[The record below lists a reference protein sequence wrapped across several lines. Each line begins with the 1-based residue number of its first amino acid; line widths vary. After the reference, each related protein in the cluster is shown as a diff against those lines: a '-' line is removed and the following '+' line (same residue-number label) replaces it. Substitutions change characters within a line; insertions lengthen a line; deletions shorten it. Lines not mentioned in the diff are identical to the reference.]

1 VNDEGA
7 SAMKWMSLLAVA
19 ALSIGVAH
27 AETRVIMLGTGT
39 PVPNA
44 ERAGSGVAV
53 IHNDKAYLFD
63 VGHRTVQRA
72 IQAWKTMDAPAL
84 NPTKIENVFLTHLHS
99 DHTLGYSE
107 LAATYWWRRD
117 KQLHAYGPK
126 GLQSMTNGY
135 YDMQKMDI
143 SLRLNGSTP
152 VRDPDMYKVAVTEIS
167 KDGIVFANNDVT
179 VEAFTVSHGDIEP
192 AYGYRIT
199 TPDKTIVIS
208 GDTTYNENLIKK
220 AKNADILIHEV
231 ISHEGW
237 SALDKNWQNYHQLS
251 HTLTT
256 DLAKIA
262 NKTKPDLLVLT
273 HVLHYGAPIDTAYN
287 EVSALYDG
295 KVVLANDLDEY

>member
-1 VNDEGA
+1 
-7 SAMKWMSLLAVA
+7 MKGMSLLAVA

-44 ERAGSGVAV
+44 ERAGSGVAI
-53 IHNDKAYLFD
+53 IHNDEAYLFD
-63 VGHRTVQRA
+63 LGHGTVQRA
-72 IQAWKTMDAPAL
+72 IQAWKNMNVPAL
-84 NPTKIENVFLTHLHS
+84 NPVKIENVFFTHLHS
-99 DHTLGYSE
+99 DHTLDYPE

-117 KQLHAYGPK
+117 NQLHAYGPT
-126 GLQSMTNGY
+126 GLQDMTNGY
-135 YDMQKMDI
+135 YAMQKIDI
-143 SLRLNGSTP
+143 SLRLNGNTP
-152 VRDPDMYKVAVTEIS
+152 VRDANMYKVDVTEIS
-167 KDGIVFANNDVT
+167 KDGVIFADNDVT

-192 AYGYRIT
+192 AYGYKVT

-208 GDTTYNENLIKK
+208 GDTTYNDNLIKK

-273 HVLHYGAPIDTAYN
+273 HVLHYGAPIESAYD
-287 EVSALYDG
+287 EVSALYKG

>member
-1 VNDEGA
+1 
-7 SAMKWMSLLAVA
+7 MKGMSLLAVA

-44 ERAGSGVAV
+44 ERAGSGVAI
-53 IHNDKAYLFD
+53 IHNDEAYLFD
-63 VGHRTVQRA
+63 LGHGTVQRA
-72 IQAWKTMDAPAL
+72 IQAWKTMDVPAL
-84 NPTKIENVFLTHLHS
+84 NPVKIENVFFTHLHS
-99 DHTLGYSE
+99 DHTLDYPE

-117 KQLHAYGPK
+117 NQLHAYGPT
-126 GLQSMTNGY
+126 GLQDMTNGY
-135 YDMQKMDI
+135 YAMQKIDI
-143 SLRLNGSTP
+143 SLRLNGNTP
-152 VRDPDMYKVAVTEIS
+152 VRDANMYKVDVTEIS
-167 KDGIVFANNDVT
+167 KDGVIFADNEVT

-192 AYGYRIT
+192 AYGYKVT

-208 GDTTYNENLIKK
+208 GDTTYNDNLIKK

-273 HVLHYGAPIDTAYN
+273 HVLHYGAPIESAYD
-287 EVSALYDG
+287 EVSALYKG

>member
-1 VNDEGA
+1 
-7 SAMKWMSLLAVA
+7 MKWVSLLAVA
-19 ALSIGVAH
+19 ALPIGIAH

-53 IHNDKAYLFD
+53 IHNDEAYLFD
-63 VGHRTVQRA
+63 LGHGTVQRA
-72 IQAWKTMDAPAL
+72 IQAWKTMDVPAL
-84 NPTKIENVFLTHLHS
+84 NPVKIENVFFTHLHS
-99 DHTLGYSE
+99 DHTLDYPE

-117 KQLHAYGPK
+117 NQLHAYGPT
-126 GLQSMTNGY
+126 GLRNVTNGY
-135 YDMQKMDI
+135 YAMQKMDI
-143 SLRLNGSTP
+143 SLRLNGNTP
-152 VRDPDMYKVAVTEIS
+152 VRDANMYKVAVTEIS
-167 KDGIVFANNDVT
+167 KDGVVFSDNGVT

-192 AYGYRIT
+192 AYGYKVT

-208 GDTTYNENLIKK
+208 GDTTYNDNLIKK

-273 HVLHYGAPIDTAYN
+273 HVLHYGAPIETAYD
-287 EVSALYDG
+287 EVSALYKG

>member
-1 VNDEGA
+1 
-7 SAMKWMSLLAVA
+7 MKIKTPMTWISLFTAAVLSTIA
-19 ALSIGVAH
+19 AN

-53 IHNDKAYLFD
+53 IHNGEAYLFD
-63 VGHRTVQRA
+63 LGHGTVQRA
-72 IQAWKTMDAPAL
+72 IQAWKTMDAPEL
-84 NPTKIENVFLTHLHS
+84 NPIKIKNVFLTHLHS
-99 DHTLGYSE
+99 DHTLDYPE

-117 KQLHAYGPK
+117 KQLHAYGPT

-143 SLRLNGSTP
+143 SLRLNGNTP
-152 VRDPDMYKVAVTEIS
+152 IRDADMYKVDVTEIS
-167 KDGIVFANNDVT
+167 KDGVIFNDNDVT

-199 TPDKTIVIS
+199 TPNKTIVIS
-208 GDTTYNENLIKK
+208 GDTTYNKNLIKN

-262 NKTKPDLLVLT
+262 NQTKPGLLVLT
-273 HVLHYGAPIDTAYN
+273 HVLHYGAPIETAYT
-287 EVSALYDG
+287 EVVSHYDG
-295 KVVLANDLDEY
+295 KVALANDLDEY